1 MVAIMVYEHRELEVV
16 GRFNKDVVAVLVV
29 RWDAGLTRGM
39 KLGMRW

>member
-16 GRFNKDVVAVLVV
+16 GRFNKDVVAVV